1 MNKNILYGILFGASA
16 SFWWG
21 IIGVFY
27 FKETVNVFKVVCI
40 ILVVIGVVGLRMFG
54 VSDGVSN

>member
-1 MNKNILYGILFGASA
+1 LGIVVVS
-16 SFWWG
+16 

-40 ILVVIGVVGLRMFG
+40 ILVVIGVVGLRVFG